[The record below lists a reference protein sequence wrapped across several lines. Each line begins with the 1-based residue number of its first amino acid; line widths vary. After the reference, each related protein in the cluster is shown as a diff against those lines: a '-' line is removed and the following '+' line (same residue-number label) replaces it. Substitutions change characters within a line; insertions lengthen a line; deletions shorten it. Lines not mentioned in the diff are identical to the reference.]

1 MKTIKVFLGSSFKVR
16 AERVAIGDAMRML
29 SEKWEKTQ
37 GVRIKLL
44 VWEDFC
50 TEYSGQSKQEEYNQE
65 LVMESDIATFL
76 LKDKIGCY
84 TQREINCALKQNHNK
99 VVCFCLPDVSNEVVT
114 QLQDNDLKKIQYTS
128 VSDYIDSLERMLP
141 LFLSEIQDIHPSP
154 LLTKHFCVTIPEDL
168 EEERLEFGNMMRSL
182 DDLVE
187 ANCNMRCS
195 VLSSSELS
203 LAHHYVA
210 LLNNELS
217 DEERDIFFHAFHLQ
231 SSAHHMEAISVFVK
245 KGKKGTVKK
254 RNSKSTMMG
263 RILTNDSQL
272 AEFLKNKEVFP
283 TSYRQMDTIKLHLL
297 LWFLQQRQVALQPG
311 DTLFSIQDN
320 TILFQKIPIA
330 STDVI
335 DDDSFHLQLKLIE
348 QEYGKLKNLPISSDN
363 NDLDIIYDEINRIKS
378 SLVALLYQNLKTLLA
393 PQISSVDVSKKIDS
407 KVIAEQ
413 VLEEETMMSHL
424 QDGFVHKWERDAMLL
439 ASRCEYIRKHFTEE
453 NAEEL
458 LQIVNDWRRITYK
471 IYEYDKTKY
480 QKVLDVLYYQVGIND
495 NYLGII
501 DNDLYKEIVD
511 FADKVGNDNL
521 QIENMRFN
529 YANGLSREGNHHEA
543 KAFYEETI
551 RRVES
556 FDMQSFAERR
566 ALTHFFTTL
575 FHENFEFIPHG
586 EDASRTLQTF
596 GTLVKAWM
604 QEDKELYLVDYAC
617 YLSAYLKNVPINEE
631 NRPVIEECEAILDK
645 LEAKMHPSDEYY
657 SDVPCYFLNMIAAY
671 YVDRI
676 NECSLTNEEYELYFH
691 KAVKYSLR
699 QILDCGRM
707 MQYDNHSALWMMGS
721 AYHQIGF
728 AYAFHLRDWR
738 KSYKSYLRALAIR
751 NRLVHIDPST
761 ECLVAETSVNMGA
774 LLLQL
779 YRVNILPKE
788 LKTELVSF
796 ADKALH
802 IYQKHLSSGSVGS
815 ELRLCQAKLLKGTSI
830 CALAANHEDGY
841 DMEEGKSLVKE
852 CWHWHLQHPDSDYAA
867 TFQAECIPILFGKEY

>member
-1 MKTIKVFLGSSFKVR
+1 MKTVKVFLGSSFKLR
-16 AERVAIGDAMRML
+16 KERVAIGDAMRKL
-29 SEKWEKTQ
+29 SDKWEKNH

-44 VWEDFC
+44 VWEDFR
-50 TEYSGQSKQEEYNQE
+50 TEYCGQSKQEEYNQK

-76 LKDKIGCY
+76 VKDKIGCY
-84 TQREINCALKQNHNK
+84 THREIACALRQNPKK
-99 VVCFCLPDVSNEVVT
+99 VVCFCLPGVSDKVLS
-114 QLQDNDLKKIQYTS
+114 QLRDKNIREIKYESI
-128 VSDYIDSLERMLP
+128 SDYIGILERMLP
-141 LFLSEIQDIHPSP
+141 LFLSEIKEVLKSS
-154 LLTKHFCVTIPEDL
+154 LLTKYFCVTIPEDL
-168 EEERLEFGNMMRSL
+168 EEEREEFGNMMRSL
-182 DDLVE
+182 DDIVE

-217 DEERDIFFHAFHLQ
+217 DKERNIFFHAFHLQ
-231 SSAHHMEAISVFVK
+231 FSAHHMKAISVFIK
-245 KGKKGTVKK
+245 KGKKGITKA
-254 RNSKSTMMG
+254 RIGKSTLIG
-263 RILTNDSQL
+263 RILTNDSEL
-272 AEFLKNKEVFP
+272 AEFLKDKEVFP
-283 TSYRQMDTIKLHLL
+283 PSYRQMDTIKLHLL

-311 DTLFSIQDN
+311 DTLFSIKGN
-320 TILFQKIPIA
+320 TIFFQNSPVV
-330 STDVI
+330 STEAI
-335 DDDSFHLQLKLIE
+335 DDDKFHLQLKLIE
-348 QEYGKLKNLPISSDN
+348 QEYRKLKNLPFSSDN
-363 NDLDIIYDEINRIKS
+363 TDLDIIYKEINRINKS
-378 SLVALLYQNLKTLLA
+378 ILVLLYQNLKTLLS
-393 PQISSVDVSKKIDS
+393 PQISSADVSQKIDS
-407 KVIAEQ
+407 KELAQHVVKERTMVSNLQ
-413 VLEEETMMSHL
+413 EE
-424 QDGFVHKWERDAMLL
+424 FVHKWEKAAILL
-439 ASRCEYIRKHFTEE
+439 ASRCEYIRKRLKDEE
-453 NAEEL
+453 DAKEL
-458 LQIVNDWRRITYK
+458 LQVINDWRKITYE
-471 IYEYDKTKY
+471 IYECDKTKY

-495 NYLGII
+495 NYLCII

-511 FADKVGNDNL
+511 VADKVGYDNL

-529 YANGLSREGNHHEA
+529 YANGLSRVGKHHEA
-543 KAFYEETI
+543 KSFYEEAI

-566 ALTHFFTTL
+566 TLTHFYVTL
-575 FHENFEFIPHG
+575 FHEYFELIPHG
-586 EDASRTLQTF
+586 DDATRTLQTF
-596 GTLVKAWM
+596 GKLVKAWM

-617 YLSAYLKNVPINEE
+617 YLSAYLKNISIREE
-631 NRPVIEECEAILDK
+631 NQQVLDECEAILDK

-657 SDVPCYFLNMIAAY
+657 SDVPCYFLNMISAY

-699 QILDCGRM
+699 QIRDCGRM

-779 YRVNILPKE
+779 YRANILPIE
-788 LKTELVSF
+788 LKTELVSW
-796 ADKALH
+796 ADKALRV
-802 IYQKHLSSGSVGS
+802 YQKHLLSGSVGS
-815 ELRLCQAKLLKGTSI
+815 ELRLCQAKLLKGTTI
-830 CALAANHEDGY
+830 CALATNHEEGY

-852 CWHWHLQHPDSDYAA
+852 CWHWHLQHPNSDYAA
-867 TFQAECIPILFGKEY
+867 TFMLECVPILFNS